1 MKDLNY
7 YKRSWPIKV
16 EKEIHANIKDL
27 WDIISRDGNLNDVHP
42 FCKENYSISWDG
54 INSIDV
60 LEYLNGLK
68 FIREFMTWEP
78 EIGYSLLIGTKNGKK
93 SYVVWEI
100 SSKNYKNY
108 LSITVYPHFMR
119 KYPKIISYFP
129 HKIIVEPYLKKYLK
143 SVIGG
148 IDYYLENRKTVP
160 RNYFGKHEWFSEK

>member
-1 MKDLNY
+1 M
-7 YKRSWPIKV
+7 
-16 EKEIHANIKDL
+16 E
-27 WDIISRDGNLNDVHP
+27 IISRDGNLNYVHP
-42 FCKENYSISWDG
+42 FCKDNYSISWDG

-93 SYVVWEI
+93 SCCLENKL
-100 SSKNYKNY
+100 KNYKNY

-119 KYPKIISYFP
+119 KYPKIILLFP

-148 IDYYLENRKTVP
+148 IDYYLKNRKNSS

>member
-1 MKDLNY
+1 MKELNY
-7 YKRSWPIKV
+7 YKRTWSIKV

-27 WDIISRDGNLNDVHP
+27 WQIISRDGNLNHVHP
-42 FCKENYSISWDG
+42 FCKDNYSISWDG

-68 FIREFMTWEP
+68 FIREFITWEP

-100 SSKNYKNY
+100 SSKNHKNY

-119 KYPKIISYFP
+119 KYSKIISYIP
-129 HKIIVEPYLKKYLK
+129 HKIMVEPYLKKYLK

-148 IDYYLENRKTVP
+148 VDYYLKNRETVP
-160 RNYFGKHEWFSEK
+160 RNYFGQHEWFSEK